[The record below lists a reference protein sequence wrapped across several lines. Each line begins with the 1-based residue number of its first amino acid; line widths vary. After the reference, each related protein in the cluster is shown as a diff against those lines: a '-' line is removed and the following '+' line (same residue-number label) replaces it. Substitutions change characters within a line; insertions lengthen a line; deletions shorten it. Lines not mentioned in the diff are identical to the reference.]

1 MKWTIADYL
10 KEEFREIL
18 ECNSREMIEYNEI
31 VLTEDI
37 EDIIEELVLK
47 VTSKIDTTKVVE

>member
-18 ECNSREMIEYNEI
+18 ECNSRENTEYYGR

-37 EDIIEELVLK
+37 EDIVEELVLK
-47 VTSKIDTTKVVE
+47 VTSKISTTKVVE